1 MTTPVINKETAT
13 ELVHMYFESQR
24 SSEIVTAYD
33 KFSMLFNNR
42 MKDKHF
48 LGIAYKRYNDPY
60 YLFYTIRLLEEN
72 AEGKTD
78 DDQVNLLRQAVQ
90 DYKQML
96 ASLQDYTN
104 IFAGQ
109 ITLGSL
115 IGIGAK
121 L

>member
-1 MTTPVINKETAT
+1 MTTPVITKENAT

-24 SSEIVTAYD
+24 LDENVTAYD
-33 KFSMLFNNR
+33 KFCMLFNNR
-42 MKDKHF
+42 IKDKHF

-60 YLFYTIRLLEEN
+60 YVFCTIRLLEEN
-72 AEGKTD
+72 SEGKTD
-78 DDQVNLLRQAVQ
+78 DDQVDLLRQALK
-90 DYKQML
+90 DYKKML
-96 ASLQDYTN
+96 ASLQDYRN

-109 ITLGSL
+109 INMGSL